1 MCIHIVC
8 IFRILPAFNNL
19 IYGPR
24 VSYLIFPELFLIL
37 FLFFYFFT
45 ARCSIVLAHAICGI
59 PWEGHNNHTP
69 RVSGNLSSP
78 SSTSSLSIVFALLV
92 ILVVVNVLL
101 ISLAAA
107 QISREKQQQ
116 QWQKEKQM
124 KRRARKKNIKQK
136 EQLIFF
142 TTRFFTVVSCF
153 FSLFFLFNF
162 LLIFSNCLPRAAPY
176 RHWFA
181 VVCFC
186 CCYYRCCCCCFI
198 YYCRRLV
205 RFWHLHFHSFSSY
218 SHFIFLSRLV
228 RPTCP
233 GKWKH
238 DQKQIVKRHAA
249 YT

>member
-1 MCIHIVC
+1 MGHGFPIWFFQNCFWFCFYFLLHGVVSFWHTRYAGSHEKGITIIRPVC
-8 IFRILPAFNNL
+8 PAIYLPLLPLLACL
-19 IYGPR
+19 L
-24 VSYLIFPELFLIL
+24 SLLCLLFLL
-37 FLFFYFFT
+37 LLTFCLSLWRPHKYHVK
-45 ARCSIVLAHAICGI
+45 S
-59 PWEGHNNHTP
+59 NN
-69 RVSGNLSSP
+69 SSD
-78 SSTSSLSIVFALLV
+78 
-92 ILVVVNVLL
+92 
-101 ISLAAA
+101 
-107 QISREKQQQ
+107 R
-116 QWQKEKQM
+116 
-124 KRRARKKNIKQK
+124 KRNRWSVERAKKNIKQK

-142 TTRFFTVVSCF
+142 TTRFFTVVSCFF